1 MSKKSQRP
9 AGKFAILT
17 RKLKFILAYY
27 LILMF
32 LIVAIFIMICIG
44 TFSLFETCLLL
55 PVAFY
60 AFLSCV
66 YDLLAFKTELSIIE
80 EGIVKKLLRLGRRYQ
95 KWKEEHW

>member
-1 MSKKSQRP
+1 MSKKSQKP
-9 AGKFAILT
+9 AGKFSILT

-32 LIVAIFIMICIG
+32 LIVAIFIMIAIG
-44 TFSLFETCLLL
+44 TFSLFQTCLLL

-66 YDLLAFKTELSIIE
+66 YDLLAFKTELRIIE
-80 EGIVKKLLRLGRRYQ
+80 DIIIKKLLRIGKRYQ